1 MPCWERV
8 SGRGETNVLSQ
19 ERGYAL
25 STCAAQTPERAR
37 CITDAVCGNYDYNE
51 GRPITWAYDRH
62 TVPCPYL
69 AFQHASCLEMESKG
83 EILSA

>member
-1 MPCWERV
+1 MPCWEGV

-37 CITDAVCGNYDYNE
+37 CITDAVCGNYDSNN
-51 GRPITWAYDRH
+51 G
-62 TVPCPYL
+62 V
-69 AFQHASCLEMESKG
+69 QSLEAKIDIQCHG
-83 EILSA
+83 HLWLFNTPVA